1 MIKKR
6 AKMMVDISDDI
17 TTLLILLVISGILSR
32 EEASE
37 IYAKS
42 ISIYTDDEK
51 STGLYKPNDE
61 Q

>member
-1 MIKKR
+1 MN
-6 AKMMVDISDDI
+6 DD
-17 TTLLILLVISGILSR
+17 TALLIMFVISGILSR

-51 STGLYKPNDE
+51 STDLYKPNDE

>member
-6 AKMMVDISDDI
+6 GKMMVDISDDI
-17 TTLLILLVISGILSR
+17 TTLLMLLVISGILSR

-42 ISIYTDDEK
+42 ITNYADDEK
-51 STGLYKPNDE
+51 STGIYKPGNE
-61 Q
+61 

>member
-1 MIKKR
+1 
-6 AKMMVDISDDI
+6 MVDISDDI